1 MKLYRFNIL
10 LIATTLSLVLNHAVA
25 QPSDQDKN
33 KKDKSGYNDQSS
45 GRQGSGGYGRRQ
57 SDGGY
62 PYGGSGKGNSGY
74 RGNGNAYGRNGESS
88 PQSRSSEAPG
98 HEKQSASDRPAQ
110 TAPNT
115 PPRNGDHTSQG
126 QDHKQ
131 TGNPPNTDNTHS
143 TQPGER
149 STQP

>member
-98 HEKQSASDRPAQ
+98 HDHNKPSSDGNASSEGKQNTSDRPAQ

-115 PPRNGDHTSQG
+115 PPRNG
-126 QDHKQ
+126 
-131 TGNPPNTDNTHS
+131 
-143 TQPGER
+143 
-149 STQP
+149 